1 MIDHVGGEGRGDCGI
16 SLESMTTTVT
26 VWICRSLSKFCK
38 LLSCLMRVCLF
49 RWFKALFGTFTKLKR
64 TQNNY
69 LYANDTHKLA
79 CNQVLICI
87 HVITQ
92 ICVNILTL
100 FHK

>member
-1 MIDHVGGEGRGDCGI
+1 MMDYVGGGGRGDCGI
-16 SLESMTTTVT
+16 SLEFMMTMVT
-26 VWICRSLSKFCK
+26 MWICRSLSKFCK

-49 RWFKALFGTFTKLKR
+49 RWFRALFGTFTKLKR

-69 LYANDTHKLA
+69 LYANDMHKLA

-92 ICVNILTL
+92 IYVNILTL